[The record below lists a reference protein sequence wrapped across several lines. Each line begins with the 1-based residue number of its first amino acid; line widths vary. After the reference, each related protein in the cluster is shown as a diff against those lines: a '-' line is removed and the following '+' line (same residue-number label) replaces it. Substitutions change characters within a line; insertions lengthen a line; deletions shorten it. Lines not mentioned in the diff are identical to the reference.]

1 MGEKRKKK
9 ATCVV
14 IIFTLIV
21 VVFVSM
27 SFFSQNA
34 LSDVVRGDAD
44 ESKQIPILMYHSF
57 TKEENP
63 EGKLPTVISVKAF
76 QNQLLYL

>member
-27 SFFSQNA
+27 SFLSQNA

-44 ESKQIPILMYHSF
+44 GSKQIPILMYHSF

-63 EGKLPTVISVKAF
+63 EGNLPTVISVKAF
-76 QNQLLYL
+76 QN